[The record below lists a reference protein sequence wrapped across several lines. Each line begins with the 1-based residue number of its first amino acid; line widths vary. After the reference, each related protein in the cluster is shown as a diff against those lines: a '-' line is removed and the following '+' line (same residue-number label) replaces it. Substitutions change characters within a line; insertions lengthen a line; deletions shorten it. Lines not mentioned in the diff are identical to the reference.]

1 MDEVNQSLE
10 LSPEILCRRCDPAHF
25 TDTAAETL
33 PDIPDIIGQERAVEA
48 IRFGLDIRSP
58 GFNLFVTG
66 PTGTGR
72 RSILQHLVAQQ
83 AAKELTPGDW
93 VYVNY
98 FTDSRAPRAICLP
111 ARQGVQFRDDME
123 RFTGAIGERLVRAFE
138 TDQYAEALD
147 ALDQKYLKI
156 QSEALSGV
164 EMACQEYGFKLMQSA
179 SGLYVAPVHEGE
191 VLSAEDFDALPEEA
205 RKRIET
211 DMEMLDG
218 LLDTALRRLREHE
231 RAAQAE
237 IEALDRSV
245 ADFTIQPLLQEL
257 EDKYAA
263 QPEVKVYL
271 AEVRQDIVQ
280 RLDLFRDGGGEAAE
294 ERASSLDVPLP
305 QRYRVNLF
313 VDHRQTQGAP
323 VIIEEMPTYEKLF
336 GRIEY
341 DIRHGSTMTDH
352 TLLRPG
358 ALHLANGGYLIL
370 DAEALF
376 ESAHM
381 WAELKRALL
390 TDTLRIESPD
400 SQQLVSMVTPKP
412 EPIPL
417 QVKIILQGTP
427 EIYYALYDY
436 DEDFAKLFKVLAE
449 FEPTMPRTPEIEQ
462 IYGRFVR
469 ALCAE
474 EGLLPFTPGALAR
487 VVDFGAWLADY
498 QERLSARF
506 GPIADLVRESVYW
519 ARRSGQE
526 SVRYEDVLHALA
538 QQKRRVSLSEDII
551 RREILENSLVVM
563 TEGTAVGQINGLS
576 VITAGGY
583 SYGLPIRIT
592 ARAYVGRG
600 NVLDVQREVQL
611 GGPIHGKGVL
621 SLVGYFG
628 GQYGTEHSLSMEA
641 SLSFEQLYDEIEGD
655 SASSAELYAL
665 ISAVSQ
671 APLRQ
676 DLAVTG
682 AVDQL
687 GRVLAI
693 GGVNEKIEGFF
704 EICRSRGF
712 TGTQGVIIP
721 VSNLRNLMLR
731 EEVVEAVRAGH
742 FHVYAVATVD
752 EGLSLLTG
760 VVAGVRDA
768 EGVFPEGSI
777 HAAAEARLQEF
788 AAHSRGDHDED
799 EPLDDEPLAGRVD

>member
-1 MDEVNQSLE
+1 MNETHHPLE
-10 LSPEILCRRCDPAHF
+10 LSPEALCRRCDPAHF
-25 TDTAAETL
+25 AEPAPDEL

-48 IRFGLDIRSP
+48 ICFGLDIRSP

-66 PTGTGR
+66 PMGTGR
-72 RSILQHLVAQQ
+72 RSVLQHLVAQH
-83 AAKELTPGDW
+83 AAQEPTPGDW

-98 FTDSRAPRAICLP
+98 FADPRAPRAICLP
-111 ARQGVQFRDDME
+111 PRQGAEFRDDMD
-123 RFTGAIGERLVRAFE
+123 RFNTAVAERLVRAFE
-138 TDQYAEALD
+138 TDQYAEALSD
-147 ALDQKYLKI
+147 LDQKFMKV
-156 QSEALSGV
+156 QAEALSGV
-164 EMACQEYGFKLMQSA
+164 ESACEEYGFKLLQSA
-179 SGLYVAPVHEGE
+179 SGLFVAPLREGE
-191 VLSAEDFDALPEEA
+191 VLTPEGFEALPVEE
-205 RKRIET
+205 RERIET

-218 LLDTALRRLREHE
+218 MLDTALRRLREHE
-231 RAAQAE
+231 RAAQVE
-237 IEALDRSV
+237 VEALDRRV

-263 QPEVKVYL
+263 EAEVKEYL

-280 RLDLFRDGGGEAAE
+280 RLDLFRDGAETDEE
-294 ERASSLDVPLP
+294 ERSSLLDVPLS

-313 VDHRQTQGAP
+313 VDHRQTEGAP
-323 VIIEEMPTYEKLF
+323 VVIEEMPTYEKLF

-341 DIRHGSTMTDH
+341 DMRHGSTMTDH

-358 ALHLANGGYLIL
+358 VLHLANGGYLIL
-370 DAEALF
+370 DAAALF
-376 ESAHM
+376 DSPHM

-390 TDTLRIESPD
+390 TETLRMESPD
-400 SQQLVSMVTPKP
+400 GQQLVSMVTPKP

-417 QVKIILQGTP
+417 RVKIVLRGAP

-449 FEPTMPRTPEIEQ
+449 FEPTMPRTPEVEQ

-474 EGLLPFTPGALAR
+474 EELLPFTPEALAR

-519 ARRSGQE
+519 ARRAGQA
-526 SVRYEDVLHALA
+526 SVRYADVLHALA

-563 TEGTAVGQINGLS
+563 TEGMAVGQINGLS

-583 SYGLPIRIT
+583 SYGMPSRIT

-628 GQYGTEHSLSMEA
+628 GQYGTEHSLSLEA

-665 ISAVSQ
+665 ISAVSLI
-671 APLRQ
+671 PLRQ

-712 TGTQGVIIP
+712 TGSQGVIIP

-731 EEVVEAVRAGH
+731 EDVVEAVRAGQ

-752 EGLSLLTG
+752 EGVALLTG
-760 VVAGVRDA
+760 RVAGERDA
-768 EGVFPEGSI
+768 EGNFPADSI

-788 AAHSRGDHDED
+788 AAHSRGDRDD
-799 EPLDDEPLAGRVD
+799 DDPLDDEPLAG

>member
-1 MDEVNQSLE
+1 MKSTEYLLE
-10 LSPEILCRRCDPAHF
+10 ISPEALCRRCDPACF
-25 TDTAAETL
+25 VEPADEAL
-33 PDIPDIIGQERAVEA
+33 LDIPDIIGQERAVEA

-66 PTGTGR
+66 PMGTGR
-72 RSILQHLVAQQ
+72 RSVLQHLVAQQ
-83 AAKELTPGDW
+83 AAQEPTPGDW

-98 FTDSRAPRAICLP
+98 FADPRAPRAICLP
-111 ARQGVQFRDDME
+111 PRQGAQFRDDME
-123 RFTGAIGERLVRAFE
+123 RFNSAIAERLVRAFE

-147 ALDQKYLKI
+147 ALEQKFI
-156 QSEALSGV
+156 GVQEEALSGV
-164 EMACQEYGFKLMQSA
+164 ESACQEYGFKLMQSA
-179 SGLYVAPVHEGE
+179 SGLFVAPLHEGE
-191 VLSAEDFDALPEEA
+191 ALTSEAFDALPAEVRE
-205 RKRIET
+205 RIET
-211 DMEMLDG
+211 DMAMLDG
-218 LLDTALRRLREHE
+218 LLDAALRRLREHE

-245 ADFTIQPLLQEL
+245 ADFTIQPLLREL
-257 EDKYAA
+257 EDKYATHA
-263 QPEVKVYL
+263 EVKEYL

-280 RLDLFRDGGGEAAE
+280 RLDLFRDGEAEGAQ
-294 ERASSLDVPLP
+294 ERASLLDVPLA

-323 VIIEEMPTYEKLF
+323 VIVEEMPTYEKLF

-341 DIRHGSTMTDH
+341 DMRHGSTMTDH

-358 ALHLANGGYLIL
+358 VLHLANGGYLIL

-376 ESAHM
+376 ESPHM

-390 TDTLRIESPD
+390 TETLRIESPD

-412 EPIPL
+412 ESIPL
-417 QVKIILQGTP
+417 RAKIILRGAP

-449 FEPTMPRTPEIEQ
+449 FELTMPRTPEIEQ

-474 EGLLPFTPGALAR
+474 ESLLPFTPEALAR

-506 GPIADLVRESVYW
+506 GPIADLVREAVYW
-519 ARRSGQE
+519 ARRAGQE
-526 SVRYEDVLHALA
+526 SVRYADVRHALA

-551 RREILENSLVVM
+551 RREILENSLIVM
-563 TEGTAVGQINGLS
+563 TEGAAVGQINGLS
-576 VITAGGY
+576 VVSMGGY
-583 SYGLPIRIT
+583 SYGMPSRIT

-628 GQYGTEHSLSMEA
+628 GQYGTEHSLSLEA

-665 ISAVSQ
+665 ISAVAL

-676 DLAVTG
+676 DLAATG

-721 VSNLRNLMLR
+721 ISNLRNLMLR
-731 EEVVEAVRAGH
+731 EDVVEAVRAGQ

-760 VVAGVRDA
+760 LVAGVRDA
-768 EGVFPEGSI
+768 EGNFPEGSL
-777 HAAAEARLQEF
+777 HAMAEARLREF
-788 AAHSRGDHDED
+788 ADRSRGERDEDDEPEED
-799 EPLDDEPLAGRVD
+799 EPCLAG